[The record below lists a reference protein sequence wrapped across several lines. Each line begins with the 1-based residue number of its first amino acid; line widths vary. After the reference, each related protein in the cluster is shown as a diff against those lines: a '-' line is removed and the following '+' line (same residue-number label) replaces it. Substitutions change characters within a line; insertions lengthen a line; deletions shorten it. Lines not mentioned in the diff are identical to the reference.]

1 MAFKSISTVLTQEH
15 SAPPCLDMAIALA
28 QTRDAH
34 LDVFC
39 LGLDRTQPGFYYAG
53 SSAMISQDNFKK
65 AQQLSQAI
73 EAGVQDRLTG
83 AAFSWSAFPMAVQAS
98 GLTPFLAHHV
108 RFSDLVVLPRP
119 YGKGHGYEE
128 EEILE
133 AVLFNGQMP
142 VLVVPEG
149 STVSGSFDRVV
160 IAWNESAE
168 ALRAV
173 RAAMPFLRQAKSVD
187 VTIIDPRLHGPDRSD
202 PGGAL
207 SLMLARQGV
216 RAEVSVLA
224 KTMPRVS
231 DVLRRHLSD
240 KSADL
245 LVMGAYGHS
254 RFRESILGG
263 ATRNMLEQVEIP
275 TLMAH

>member
-15 SAPPCLDMAIALA
+15 SDSPCLDMAVAL
-28 QTRDAH
+28 TRSRDAH

-39 LGLDRTQPGFYYAG
+39 LGIDRTQPGFYYAG

-73 EAGVQDRLTG
+73 ETGVQDRL
-83 AAFSWSAFPMAVQAS
+83 ARAPFSWSAFPMAVQAS

-142 VLVVPEG
+142 VLVVPEK
-149 STVSGSFDRVV
+149 SAASSSFERVV
-160 IAWNESAE
+160 IAWNESGE